1 MKEKVLYISDRPAM
15 GADMLIKNLSDTF
28 EITRS
33 RSSDEVDYVPK
44 FILVNLAGLESPE
57 KLAEK
62 LKTFTNT
69 KIFLLGTQAEVDGVN
84 LPGAEALIRPFNAN
98 EIRDKLSELSKDAKD
113 FQRMILLV
121 DDDSVMIK
129 TLREGLSTSY
139 KVLPA
144 NSGANAL
151 KILERF
157 APDLILLDY
166 EMPDLDGYDVMQ
178 WLHGTPQ
185 TAGIPI
191 IFLTG
196 VNDRESVLRIVKHKP
211 DGYLLKSMRK
221 SDLLDALERFF
232 VMSIFVT
239 VCSSTTFSSQLPE
252 FSIILVSR
260 SITIH

>member
-1 MKEKVLYISDRPAM
+1 MKEKVLYISDRLTM

-33 RSSDEVDYVPK
+33 RSSDDVDYVPK
-44 FILVNLAGLESPE
+44 IILVNLSGLEST
-57 KLAEK
+57 EK
-62 LKTFTNT
+62 LKAFTSS

-84 LPGAEALIRPFNAN
+84 ISGAEAFIRPFNAN

-157 APDLILLDY
+157 APDMILLDY
-166 EMPDLDGYDVMQ
+166 EMPEMNGPQVLEAIRNNARTAKIPVM
-178 WLHGTPQ
+178 
-185 TAGIPI
+185 
-191 IFLTG
+191 FLTAK
-196 VNDRESVLRIVKHKP
+196 NDAGSIEKIEALNPEGHM
-211 DGYLLKSMRK
+211 LKTLPLK
-221 SDLLDALERFF
+221 EIKGIIQNFF
-232 VMSIFVT
+232 DR
-239 VCSSTTFSSQLPE
+239 QK
-252 FSIILVSR
+252 
-260 SITIH
+260 

>member
-1 MKEKVLYISDRPAM
+1 MNKEKVLYISDRPAM

-69 KIFLLGTQAEVDGVN
+69 KIFLLGTQAEVDGVKIS
-84 LPGAEALIRPFNAN
+84 GAEALIRPFNAN

-157 APDLILLDY
+157 APDMILLDY
-166 EMPDLDGYDVMQ
+166 EMPEMNGPQVLEAIRNNAKTAKIPVM
-178 WLHGTPQ
+178 
-185 TAGIPI
+185 
-191 IFLTG
+191 FLTAKTDAG
-196 VNDRESVLRIVKHKP
+196 SIEKIEALKP
-211 DGYLLKSMRK
+211 EGHMLKTLPLKEIKGIIQNFFDGK
-221 SDLLDALERFF
+221 
-232 VMSIFVT
+232 
-239 VCSSTTFSSQLPE
+239 
-252 FSIILVSR
+252 
-260 SITIH
+260 